1 MPREDH
7 DWDQSLGEEVLNSD
21 LLTQCGLGMPIEMG
35 TDVGKK
41 PRHPGQG
48 QTACFALQLNFLHRS
63 EVQSN

>member
-41 PRHPGQG
+41 PPTSWPGADSLLCPPIEFSAQK
-48 QTACFALQLNFLHRS
+48 
-63 EVQSN
+63 